1 MMKKWVSLRFAAI
14 VLVFIVAGM
23 VLSQIACPGP
33 EQRLFRSI
41 VHKYRSE
48 PRITVF
54 IKETG
59 EKKEMPIE
67 EYLTGVVAGE
77 MQKDWPI
84 EAYAAQAIVART
96 FTMDF
101 LARGGTRKLHG
112 TDVSTDEEE
121 AQAYNAEAITPAVRK
136 AVNMTKG
143 KVMSYKKRF
152 VRGWFSASCGGR
164 TALAKEGLAFKEK
177 EPPYMKSVTCP
188 CPQHMPKEELFWEA
202 VFSPTEIA
210 TVLKQM
216 GKDVETVQKVEI
228 SGKSRAGRAVALQ
241 ITGSKGRTK
250 VAGADLR
257 IALDAQKM
265 RSIWLTS
272 LENRAEG
279 VQMKGRGFGHGVG
292 LCQWGAKALAEKGE
306 DPEQIVKHYYPKV
319 KIQDIW

>member
-1 MMKKWVSLRFAAI
+1 MKRWVSLRWVGILLTFI
-14 VLVFIVAGM
+14 LVGM
-23 VLSQIACPGP
+23 VLSQMACPGP

-41 VHKYRSE
+41 VRKYREE

-59 EKKEMPIE
+59 EKKEMAIE

-77 MQKDWPI
+77 MRKGWPI

-101 LARGGTRKLHG
+101 LSRGGTRKLHG

-143 KVMSYKKRF
+143 KVMSYRRRF

-164 TALAKEGLAFKEK
+164 TALAKEGLAFREK
-177 EPPYMKSVTCP
+177 EPPYIESVTCP
-188 CPQHMPKEELFWEA
+188 CPQHMPKEELLWEA
-202 VFSPTEIA
+202 GFSLTEIA
-210 TVLKQM
+210 TALKKL
-216 GKDVETVQKVEI
+216 GKDVGTVQSVEI
-228 SGKSRAGRAVALQ
+228 ATKSRTGRAVTFQ
-241 ITGSKGRTK
+241 ITGSRGRAK
-250 VAGADLR
+250 IAGADLR

-265 RSIWLTS
+265 RSIWVTS
-272 LENRAEG
+272 IENTDEG
-279 VQMKGRGFGHGVG
+279 VRMKGRGFGHGVG

-306 DPEQIVKHYYPKV
+306 SPTQIIKHFYPKV
-319 KIQDIW
+319 KIEDIW